1 MPVHHKIR
9 KNMQKISINTRFG
22 MNPAAESGVF
32 LAKIYSKIRRKKVV
46 YSKGEGVLR

>member
-1 MPVHHKIR
+1 MPIRHTIR

-32 LAKIYSKIRRKKVV
+32 LAKIHCKISRKQVQ
-46 YSKGEGVLR
+46 